1 MDYRPCRVNGLLSM
15 VYGSLGFDIDLSDA
29 SWHQWHMGFN
39 CGIIG
44 LPNVGKSTLFNAMTA
59 QHVPA
64 ENYPF
69 CTTDHHVGMVNV
81 PDARLTKI
89 AEIFNPERV
98 VNTKVE
104 FVDIA
109 GLVENAHKGEGLGNR
124 FLAYIRE
131 VDAIAHLVRCF
142 EAPQVSHPYEKIDPI
157 HDIQIINTELMLA
170 DLETVNKRY
179 EKLMPQAKSGD
190 KDAKKVMQL
199 LEKIKISLE
208 GGRPIRLLNLSAEE
222 LIITNNFFLLT
233 DKPILYVC
241 NVNETDIKQPSDL
254 VKKVNA
260 LAQKENSQSISI
272 CGSIEGELAD
282 LSEAEQKDFLEDL
295 GLHESGLD
303 RLIHAGYQLLD
314 LVTFFTKDGPEVKA
328 WTVKKGTKA
337 PQAAGKIHT
346 DFERGF
352 IKADV
357 YSYEDLIQAG
367 SEHALKESSKFR
379 TEGHDYIIQDGDIIH
394 FKFNV

>member
-1 MDYRPCRVNGLLSM
+1 
-15 VYGSLGFDIDLSDA
+15 
-29 SWHQWHMGFN
+29 MGFN

-44 LPNVGKSTLFNAMTA
+44 LPNVGKSTLFNALTS

-81 PDARLTKI
+81 PDPRLAQI
-89 AEIFNPERV
+89 AAIFKPERI

-124 FLAYIRE
+124 FLANIRE
-131 VDAIAHLVRCF
+131 VDAIAHVVRCF
-142 EAPQVSHPYEKIDPI
+142 DAPQVAHPYENLDPI

-170 DLETVNKRY
+170 DLETINKRY
-179 EKLMPQAKSGD
+179 EKLLPQAKSGE
-190 KDAKKVMQL
+190 KEAKKL
-199 LEKIKISLE
+199 LSLMEKIKSGLE
-208 GGRPIRLLNLSAEE
+208 AGTPIRLLNLSIEE
-222 LIITNNFFLLT
+222 LELTHNFFLLT

-241 NVNETDIKQPSDL
+241 NVNETDIKRPSER
-254 VKKVNA
+254 VKQVES
-260 LAQKENSQSISI
+260 LAQKENSQSIYI

-282 LSEAEQKDFLEDL
+282 LSLEEQKDFLADL
-295 GLHESGLD
+295 GLEESGLE

-346 DFERGF
+346 DFEKGF
-352 IKADV
+352 IRAEV
-357 YSYEDLIQAG
+357 YAYEDLIKVG
-367 SEHALKESSKFR
+367 SEQALKESSLLR
-379 TEGHDYIIQDGDIIH
+379 IEGHNYIIQDGDIIH
-394 FKFNV
+394 FRFNI